1 MTDTLPAYS
10 AAMDIT
16 LALLP
21 WTIIWK
27 LTMRKME
34 KIGVAIGM
42 SMGILSVSTLQ
53 RRTLASGF

>member
-1 MTDTLPAYS
+1 
-10 AAMDIT
+10 MDIV

-21 WTIIWK
+21 WAIIWK

-42 SMGILSVSTLQ
+42 SMGIVLVVSALQ
-53 RRTLASGF
+53 PLKTAVAVSSLR